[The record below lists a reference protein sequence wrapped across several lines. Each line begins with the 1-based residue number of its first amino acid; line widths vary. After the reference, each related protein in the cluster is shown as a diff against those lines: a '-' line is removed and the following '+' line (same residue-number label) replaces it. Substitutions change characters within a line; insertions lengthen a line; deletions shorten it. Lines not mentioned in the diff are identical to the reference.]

1 MSNGFLD
8 VRDVD
13 ELHDLAVKDKKQMKM
28 YSDAIYD
35 LQQEVGDYLNIKYGN
50 KRISELGLEELNDM
64 EVEALINA
72 L

>member
-1 MSNGFLD
+1 MSNGFVD

-13 ELHDLAVKDKKQMKM
+13 ELQDLAIKDRGQMKM
-28 YSDAIYD
+28 YSDAIYN
-35 LQQEVGDYLNIKYGN
+35 LRQEVGDYLNIQYGN
-50 KRISELGLEELNDM
+50 KRISDLGLEELNDM